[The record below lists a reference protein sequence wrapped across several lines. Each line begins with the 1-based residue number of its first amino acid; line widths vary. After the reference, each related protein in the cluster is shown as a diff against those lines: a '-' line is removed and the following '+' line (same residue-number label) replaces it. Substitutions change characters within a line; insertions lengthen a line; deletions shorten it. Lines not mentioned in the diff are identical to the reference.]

1 MAAVCGAVS
10 LGPSESGDLRLAAAR
25 SDLEGNE
32 WLGEVQLCTASAAEG
47 LTVVNRKRMRSGVT
61 CVASVTGAVA
71 SAGSSFVAVGCDS
84 GDAFLVRLPHT
95 AEAESAAATHEEDD
109 VEFDYG
115 ADAADVMGCH
125 DNVVSCVAAMA
136 GGSVILGGE
145 AGASAW
151 DPRAGPD
158 TTGRLSAAV
167 GVTAAAA
174 CGEWVTALGFAHGA
188 VGAVDARAVGRGM
201 LLWAPHSHR
210 GEVRSLAYAAT
221 ASPGSAA
228 LVSGGEC
235 GVVRVSTFES
245 DATAGA
251 ISGATV
257 SAPTARK
264 EAVAAVGFSSGSTG
278 AWSVTQDGAFALL
291 D

>member
-1 MAAVCGAVS
+1 MRLFCCAA
-10 LGPSESGDLRLAAAR
+10 GPA
-25 SDLEGNE
+25 
-32 WLGEVQLCTASAAEG
+32 
-47 LTVVNRKRMRSGVT
+47 
-61 CVASVTGAVA
+61 
-71 SAGSSFVAVGCDS
+71 
-84 GDAFLVRLPHT
+84 
-95 AEAESAAATHEEDD
+95 
-109 VEFDYG
+109 
-115 ADAADVMGCH
+115 
-125 DNVVSCVAAMA
+125 
-136 GGSVILGGE
+136 GSVILGGE

>member
-136 GGSVILGGE
+136 GG
-145 AGASAW
+145 
-151 DPRAGPD
+151 
-158 TTGRLSAAV
+158 RLSAAV